1 MIRHTAYLN
10 LLEPVPGTNQY

>member
-1 MIRHTAYLN
+1 MTRHTAYLN